1 MKKLTNIGAGLI
13 LAGFALTL
21 SGTASAAAIIY
32 NTGAAGSATVA
43 LGVND
48 YGQLNVTA
56 GNITSNASATGLAKK
71 DATGAWLDATSPGCL
86 CEGWGAAANG
96 IGSSANEVGGIIN
109 LSLDSFGSTASTAT
123 SVVHLTSLPDLQ
135 VTQEYGPSAASPDV
149 FEVKVSLSNI
159 GSSSLTDVRYTRAM
173 DWDIAPEE
181 FNEYVTIGGTA
192 TTTNLLFSSNNGFAS
207 ADPFGGGRVDTA
219 GCGLTIDFVDC
230 GPNDH
235 GAVFDFGF
243 GDLAAGESH
252 EFSIFYGATINETDA
267 ITVLG
272 DIEAEL
278 YSFGQ
283 AKIDPAGGT
292 PATYIFAFSGVGGEV
307 VVPVAPVPE
316 PASILLFGLGVI
328 GLGAIRRRKSA

>member
-48 YGQLNVTA
+48 YGQLNVAA
-56 GNITSNASATGLAKK
+56 GNITSNADATGLAKK
-71 DATGAWLDATSPGCL
+71 NAAGDWLDATSPGCL

-135 VTQEYGPSAASPDV
+135 VTHEYSPSAANPDV
-149 FEVKVSLSNI
+149 FEVKVSLNNRGTSV
-159 GSSSLTDVRYTRAM
+159 LTDVRYTRAM
-173 DWDIAPEE
+173 DWDIAPDE

-192 TTTNLLFSSNNGFAS
+192 TTTNLLFSSDDGFAD
-207 ADPFGGGRVDTA
+207 ADPFGSRGSDLA
-219 GCGLTIDFVDC
+219 GCGLTTDFVDC
-230 GPNDH
+230 GPYDH
-235 GAVFDFGF
+235 GALFDFGF

-252 EFSIFYGATINETDA
+252 EFSIFYGATSNETDA
-267 ITVLG
+267 ITALG

-283 AKIDPAGGT
+283 AEIDPVGGT

-307 VVPVAPVPE
+307 VVPVPE